1 MSSVTNP
8 GETHAASELWLIPRW
23 VYVWKNEGEYFTAPA
38 GRATPCCRSS
48 PAAQNSNCQRA
59 CSRRLRF
66 RGGQPRCLLRAFSPL
81 PVSTSAGAAVP
92 NQVAAAQLRF
102 LPFPPSLPR
111 PAWRQPLGRFSARGL
126 NLLSPSWEHSVT
138 AAIAGWPGCH
148 RSWCPFYYQI
158 RGHCRDAYEA
168 FQIRRCTSSSRF
180 QIQQRGFCI
189 QPTGS
194 EFISPMQTALHCLPV
209 N

>member
-1 MSSVTNP
+1 MPCWGKPQWCKTPMATTSAFTGWGLV
-8 GETHAASELWLIPRW
+8 GVADGVEGLRRWLH
-23 VYVWKNEGEYFTAPA
+23 
-38 GRATPCCRSS
+38 
-48 PAAQNSNCQRA
+48 
-59 CSRRLRF
+59 
-66 RGGQPRCLLRAFSPL
+66 AFSCL
-81 PVSTSAGAAVP
+81 PGGTYSHTASPSQVEAV
-92 NQVAAAQLRF
+92 QLRF
-102 LPFPPSLPR
+102 LHFPPSILR
-111 PAWRQPLGRFSARGL
+111 PGWRQSLLGFFSARGL

-138 AAIAGWPGCH
+138 AAFAAWPGCH
-148 RSWCPFYYQI
+148 CSWCPFYCQI
-158 RGHCRDAYEA
+158 RGHCRDVHEA